1 MKSNPVKSA
10 FHCKPHPPGAII
22 KFICN
27 FLEHFALV
35 IFYISPEI
43 YLLIFIS
50 RKKIICN
57 NMKLKTGTLLF
68 LVFITHCSL
77 LFAQTPTEE
86 WVTRYTGPTND
97 IKGPFLQVD
106 KLGNSY
112 ITGTH
117 QINDSV
123 FLLCVKYNTAGVQ
136 QWEKMYIYPGEAY
149 IRPTGITL
157 DSLGNLYVIAEQGP
171 AYYLPTNGLIAKFN
185 TLTGNP
191 EWVRRYF
198 GDYGW
203 GVFNDIK
210 IDKHNNIYVAGRS
223 DTSHLLIRYNTS
235 GDYVWVRKYHPP
247 APAPYIVYEIAS
259 ACTID
264 DSLNIIF
271 TGRRIFSNPP
281 FGSVDS
287 VLTAKYS
294 SGGVLRWER
303 TYFYSITANS
313 GEKITTDENG
323 NIYVGGGT
331 VVSGFGVY
339 LTLKYDRN
347 GVQQWAKIYD
357 APGSGDNILR
367 AIVLDRINNG
377 LLVTG
382 GAATN
387 GVRMATTIKYNL
399 ASGDSV
405 WIRRDTGT
413 YNGAS
418 SRNITLDSTGNMYIT
433 GETYNFPS
441 YIPYDI
447 LTVKYSP
454 FGTQIWR
461 VTYNGPFS
469 GLDIGIDLE
478 LDNFRNVYVLATSES
493 GPGIRDYIV
502 IKYNQLTNIN
512 PISNNIPLKFILQ
525 QNYPNPFNPRTR
537 INFSIPT
544 TCFIQ
549 LKIYDVLGRII
560 EIPVNEKLHPSEY
573 ELSVNASNYSSGVYF
588 YQLIAD
594 GLTIDTKKL
603 VLVK

>member
-1 MKSNPVKSA
+1 MKRL
-10 FHCKPHPPGAII
+10 
-22 KFICN
+22 IC
-27 FLEHFALV
+27 
-35 IFYISPEI
+35 
-43 YLLIFIS
+43 
-50 RKKIICN
+50 
-57 NMKLKTGTLLF
+57 LLF
-68 LVFITHCSL
+68 IAHCSL
-77 LFAQTPTEE
+77 QITNAQQPTEE
-86 WVTRYTGPTND
+86 WVARYPGPNSD
-97 IKGPFLQVD
+97 IEGPFLQVD
-106 KLGNSY
+106 KHGNSY

-123 FLLCVKYNTAGVQ
+123 YLLCVKYNTSGVQ

-149 IRPTGITL
+149 IRPTGIAL

-171 AYYLPTNGLIAKFN
+171 AYYLPTHGFIAMFN
-185 TLTGNP
+185 TLNGNP
-191 EWVRRYF
+191 EWVKRFF

-235 GDYVWVRKYHPP
+235 GDSDWVRKYHPP
-247 APAPYIVYEIAS
+247 APSPYIVYEIAA

-347 GVQQWAKIYD
+347 GVQKWAKIYD
-357 APGSGDNILR
+357 APGSGDNTLR
-367 AIVLDRINNG
+367 AIEIDGINNA

-382 GAATN
+382 GAVTN
-387 GVRMATTIKYNL
+387 GIQMATTIKYNL

-413 YNGAS
+413 YSRANNSAIIVDS
-418 SRNITLDSTGNMYIT
+418 SGYCYVTG
-433 GETYNFPS
+433 GTYNLGLFPF
-441 YIPYDI
+441 DI
-447 LTVKYSP
+447 MTRKYS
-454 FGTQIWR
+454 GLGNTIWY
-461 VTYNGPFS
+461 VTYNGPFN
-469 GLDIGIDLE
+469 GIDYGVDLA

-493 GPGIRDYIV
+493 GAGIRDYIV

-594 GLTIDTKKL
+594 GSVIDTRKMI
-603 VLVK
+603 VLK

>member
-1 MKSNPVKSA
+1 MK
-10 FHCKPHPPGAII
+10 H
-22 KFICN
+22 
-27 FLEHFALV
+27 
-35 IFYISPEI
+35 IS
-43 YLLIFIS
+43 
-50 RKKIICN
+50 
-57 NMKLKTGTLLF
+57 G
-68 LVFITHCSL
+68 
-77 LFAQTPTEE
+77 
-86 WVTRYTGPTND
+86 
-97 IKGPFLQVD
+97 LQVQP
-106 KLGNSY
+106 L
-112 ITGTH
+112 
-117 QINDSV
+117 
-123 FLLCVKYNTAGVQ
+123 
-136 QWEKMYIYPGEAY
+136 
-149 IRPTGITL
+149 
-157 DSLGNLYVIAEQGP
+157 
-171 AYYLPTNGLIAKFN
+171 
-185 TLTGNP
+185 
-191 EWVRRYF
+191 
-198 GDYGW
+198 
-203 GVFNDIK
+203 
-210 IDKHNNIYVAGRS
+210 
-223 DTSHLLIRYNTS
+223 
-235 GDYVWVRKYHPP
+235 
-247 APAPYIVYEIAS
+247 IVYEIAA

-347 GVQQWAKIYD
+347 GVQKWAKIYD
-357 APGSGDNILR
+357 APGSGDNTLR
-367 AIVLDRINNG
+367 AIEIDGINNA

-382 GAATN
+382 GAVTN
-387 GVRMATTIKYNL
+387 GIQMATTIKYNL

-413 YNGAS
+413 YSRANNSAIIVDS
-418 SRNITLDSTGNMYIT
+418 SGYCYVTG
-433 GETYNFPS
+433 GTYNLGLFPF
-441 YIPYDI
+441 DI
-447 LTVKYSP
+447 MTRKYS
-454 FGTQIWR
+454 GLGNTIWY
-461 VTYNGPFS
+461 VTYNGPFN
-469 GLDIGIDLE
+469 GIDYGVDLA

-493 GPGIRDYIV
+493 GAGIRDYIV

-594 GLTIDTKKL
+594 GSVIDTRKMI
-603 VLVK
+603 VLK